1 MLQIDGKPSKIAG
14 FFFFKPARK
23 KQEKKK
29 PFLSKNYVFSF
40 AVSGKF
46 REVIDNSKRLI
57 MKMS

>member
-14 FFFFKPARK
+14 VFFQASQK
-23 KQEKKK
+23 KAGKKNT
-29 PFLSKNYVFSF
+29 FLSKNYVFSF
-40 AVSGKF
+40 AVNGKF